1 MIQVYPLVR
10 GLASYVFP
18 KKIFKRPGSGG
29 TFSSEYC
36 YSVWLRHLVQLKA
49 AGLITSVHDIKSLAE
64 IGPGDSLG
72 IGLAAMFTGVDTYYA
87 FDMIKHANIEMNIA
101 INNQLLKLYQHQNE
115 IPNGTHQ
122 FRNTNPV
129 LSKYEFP
136 VSILNFEQSYYQQRH
151 QYIQNNI
158 ELMESDN
165 SNISYVVPWMGEK
178 QDHVKDI
185 DMIISQ
191 AVMEHVDDIEFA
203 YGEMYRWLKKG
214 GIISHQIDF
223 KAHEMT
229 KEWDGHFYLKQGI
242 WNVLA
247 HGRKYPINRLP
258 ISSHIS
264 AIQNAGF
271 EIRNIIPVVNK
282 NHFPEK
288 SPQVK
293 GVHFQKEDFITSSAL
308 IQAVK

>member
-1 MIQVYPLVR
+1 MVNVYPLVR
-10 GLASYVFP
+10 GVASYLLP

-36 YSVWLRHLVQLKA
+36 YSVWLRHLVQLKES
-49 AGLITSVHDIKSLAE
+49 GLIQSINDIKSLAE

-72 IGLAAMFTGVDTYYA
+72 IGMAAMYGGVDTYYA
-87 FDMIKHANIEMNIA
+87 FDMIKHTNIEMNSA
-101 INNQLLKLYQHQNE
+101 INHQLLKFYQDQKE
-115 IPNGTHQ
+115 IPNGTYQ
-122 FRNTNPV
+122 LRNTNPV
-129 LSKYEFP
+129 LSNYQFP
-136 VSILNFEQSYYQQRH
+136 ASLLNFDLSYYQQRN
-151 QYIQNNI
+151 QYIQTNI
-158 ELMESDN
+158 ELLESNN
-165 SNISYVVPWMGEK
+165 SNISYVVPWMGKK
-178 QDHVKDI
+178 QNHVKDI

-223 KAHEMT
+223 KAHEIT
-229 KEWDGHFYLKQGI
+229 KEWDGHFYLNQGI

-258 ISSHIS
+258 FSAHIS

-271 EIRNIIPVVNK
+271 AIKNIIPVINK
-282 NHFPEK
+282 NNFPDK
-288 SPQVK
+288 SSRVK
-293 GVHFQKEDFITSSAL
+293 GINFQKDDFITSSAL
-308 IQAVK
+308 IQAIK